1 MKELLLSRV
10 LDILKQ
16 IGFVASE
23 RCDVRPRCFDLV
35 ARRGHVLLLLK
46 VLFNID
52 GLSVSSAEEMKYLA
66 ERLVCSP
73 LVVGE
78 RTCNKPLERGV
89 VYIRYG
95 IPSINLQTLQ
105 DFFVSGMP
113 PLIYAAPGGVY
124 VDIDGDA
131 LREARMRRKISL
143 GDLASRLGVS
153 RRAVNK
159 YEEGMNAT
167 IEVAMKL
174 ESILDMALSRPIEL
188 LHLES
193 QNPSSPSPKPLSPI
207 ERTIFM
213 MMIDIGFDVLPIV
226 HAPFNALSQDKTA
239 TILTGVGKY
248 GEHMIKRAKLMSSIS
263 DVTNTQSVFIIEGAS
278 KLLQIGNT
286 TLVERSELD
295 ALEDSGEF
303 ITLIESRKTES
314 KSPNY
319 I

>member
-1 MKELLLSRV
+1 MRELLLHRV
-10 LDILKQ
+10 LDVLKRA
-16 IGFVASE
+16 GFVTSE

-52 GLSVSSAEEMKYLA
+52 GLSMGSANEMKCLA

-78 RTCNKPLERGV
+78 RTCNKPLENGV

-95 IPSINLQTLQ
+95 TPSMNLQTLR
-105 DFFVSGMP
+105 DFFISGIP
-113 PLIYAAPGGVY
+113 PLVYAAPGGLY
-124 VDIDGDA
+124 VNIDGDA
-131 LREARMRRKISL
+131 LREARTSRQISL
-143 GDLASRLGVS
+143 GDLASKLGVS
-153 RRAVNK
+153 RRAINK

-167 IEVAMKL
+167 VEVALKL
-174 ESILDMALSRPIEL
+174 ESILDMALSHPIDL

-193 QNPSSPSPKPLSPI
+193 QNPPSPSPKFLSPI
-207 ERTIFM
+207 ERAVFM

-248 GEHMIKRAKLMSSIS
+248 SKHMIKRAKLMSSIS
-263 DVTNTQSVFIIEGAS
+263 DVTKMQSVFIIEGTS
-278 KLLQIGNT
+278 KSLQIGNT
-286 TLVERSELD
+286 TLVERDELEG
-295 ALEDSGEF
+295 LEDSGEF
-303 ITLIESRKTES
+303 VTLIQSRKTES
-314 KSPNY
+314 PNY